1 MLLSTERAAVVP
13 KRAISLRDA
22 PRRLAA
28 LRTPIRDAALLA
40 CCVVMSA
47 ACEGSPDRIDQESAA
62 SVVKEDSPAVAVQA
76 PEEHSTRDSSA
87 GHGAPTEGG
96 QALLP
101 IMQKLGSE
109 MTALTYALMTD
120 DYETVTRSAAAIAEH
135 VPISAEELERVHTEL
150 GADMAAFEAVD
161 ESVHVASVRL
171 HEAAQARQRGLIVE
185 RLGNVQRG
193 CVSCHTQFRERLR
206 TNR

>member
-1 MLLSTERAAVVP
+1 
-13 KRAISLRDA
+13 
-22 PRRLAA
+22 
-28 LRTPIRDAALLA
+28 
-40 CCVVMSA
+40 MSA
-47 ACEGSPDRIDQESAA
+47 GCEGPPNRTDQDSAA
-62 SVVKEDSPAVAVQA
+62 SVTKEDLPAVAGQA

-87 GHGAPTEGG
+87 GHGAPTEDG

-109 MTALTYALMTD
+109 MTTLTYALMTD

-135 VPISAEELERVHTEL
+135 APISAEELERIHTEL
-150 GADMAAFEAVD
+150 GGDMAAFEAVD

-193 CVSCHTQFRERLR
+193 CVSCHTQFRELLR
-206 TNR
+206 TER